1 MPSVK
6 YIVANYALPTWAVA
20 YAAMTLSTTLR
31 QSSPPCALT
40 HRKRQ
45 LKQRTYFAKRPAA
58 SSMAMFTTASA
69 ANHTPSAEV
78 SMLT

>member
-20 YAAMTLSTTLR
+20 YAAMTLSTTL
-31 QSSPPCALT
+31 QQPSPQTPEPT
-40 HRKRQ
+40 ENGS
-45 LKQRTYFAKRPAA
+45 LKQQAYFAKRPAA
-58 SSMAMFTTASA
+58 SSMATFTTASA
-69 ANHTPSAEV
+69 ANHTPSAEA

>member
-6 YIVANYALPTWAVA
+6 YIVANYAQPTWAAA
-20 YAAMTLSTTLR
+20 YAALAFSTILQ
-31 QSSPPCALT
+31 QSSPPSALV

>member
-6 YIVANYALPTWAVA
+6 YTVANYAQPTRATAPVA
-20 YAAMTLSTTLR
+20 WPFQRICGDSHRQTLWPTVSD
-31 QSSPPCALT
+31 S
-40 HRKRQ
+40 
-45 LKQRTYFAKRPAA
+45 LKQQVYFAKRPAA
-58 SSMAMFTTASA
+58 SSMAMFTTALA